1 MTTGQHDHKVSP
13 IATAYDPA
21 PKQCNEVAHM
31 KQIDVL
37 LIIILCGG
45 FHSVPFTFGP
55 VLKLAVYVVAVA
67 VVVFHREIIK
77 GWRAGK
83 A

>member
-1 MTTGQHDHKVSP
+1 
-13 IATAYDPA
+13 
-21 PKQCNEVAHM
+21 M